1 MSETMKAVAVLGK
14 NQVAI
19 VDDLPIPVPGEY
31 EALVKIHSCGF
42 CNGTDFHIIDGS
54 LTKEEGL
61 GEYPTIL
68 GHEAC
73 GDIVALGSK
82 VRHLQI
88 GDRCIHPIN
97 HPTSKYTMT
106 YGNMCQYALIPDHQ
120 SMLEDG
126 WSKDDLPF
134 NGNALIGVEP
144 NFVRIPQEIDPVDG
158 GVLLSLCEC
167 FGSVKDFGIG
177 QGASVLVYGC
187 GPMGLGSIRVMKALG
202 AARIVAIDGL
212 DNRLETAV
220 SKMGADEGINFTKVD
235 VKDALKEEKFDFV
248 YDAVGSV
255 SIIEEGSRFLKPRGK
270 VCGLGV
276 ISAGRDLVNVH
287 HVQNNVSIHIHMQPY
302 KRFSFMPE
310 LVELILAGKIDPKDF
325 YSHILPMEEIHKAM
339 ELVQKKQ
346 CLKVIL
352 KID

>member
-14 NQVAI
+14 NQVAV
-19 VDDLPIPVPGEY
+19 VDDVPIPVPGEY

-54 LTKEEGL
+54 LTKSEGL

-82 VRHLQI
+82 VRYLQV
-88 GDRCIHPIN
+88 GDRYVHPIN
-97 HPTSKYTMT
+97 HPTEKYTMT
-106 YGNMCQYALIPDHQ
+106 YGNMCQYALVPDHRA
-120 SMLEDG
+120 MLEDG
-126 WSKDDLPF
+126 CPPDSLPF

-144 NFVRIPQEIDPVDG
+144 NFVKIPNEIDPVDG
-158 GVLLSLCEC
+158 GVMLSLCEC
-167 FGSVKDFGIG
+167 LGAVRDFGIG
-177 QGASVLVYGC
+177 EGSSVLIYGC

-202 AARIVAIDGL
+202 ASRVVAVDGV
-212 DNRLETAV
+212 DQRLETAV
-220 SKMGADEGINFTKVD
+220 SKMGADRGINFTQTPLPQ
-235 VKDALKEEKFDFV
+235 ALAGERFDFV

-255 SIIEEGSRFLKPRGK
+255 SILEEGSHFLKPRGK

-276 ISAGRDLVNVH
+276 ISAGKDLLNIH
-287 HVQNNVSIHIHMQPY
+287 SLQNNISYQVHMQPY

-310 LVELILAGKIDPKDF
+310 LVELILSGKIDPKDF
-325 YSHILPMEEIHKAM
+325 YSHVLPMEDIHKAM
-339 ELVQKKQ
+339 ELVRNKQ

-352 KID
+352 TID